1 MHNFNSV
8 RKTFYSLFLLLL
20 LVMAQVSVAQKSE
33 NFQKDTINKIDKNGL
48 KQGFWVIYEKE
59 KKEKGQIIEE
69 GFYSDNNKT

>member
-59 KKEKGQIIEE
+59 KGQIIEE
-69 GFYSDNNKT
+69 GFYSDNKNT